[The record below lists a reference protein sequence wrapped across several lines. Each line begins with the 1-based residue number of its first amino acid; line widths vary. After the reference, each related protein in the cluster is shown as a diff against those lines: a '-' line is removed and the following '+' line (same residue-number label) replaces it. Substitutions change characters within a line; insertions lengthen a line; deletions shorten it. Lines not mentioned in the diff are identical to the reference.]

1 MLTKLFLWLTSHPSV
16 VVVAAL
22 GALLTAAYVTVVYR
36 TPESIPVK
44 EIVVNE
50 VPVCQPTGPTTVCPV
65 TPTKVSKPII
75 YVSKDNNSFGFNE
88 ASEKLLADGHHVI
101 HIQYDK
107 GYDVM
112 DLRVGSV
119 HVERVDWPA
128 SWCATDKIAIGI
140 YNTATGRYAV
150 STHLHPE
157 MHVLKTWGC

>member
-65 TPTKVSKPII
+65 TPTKVSKPVI
-75 YVSKDNNSFGFNE
+75 YVDKENRSFGWNK
-88 ASEKLLADGHHVI
+88 AAMKLLETTHVI
-101 HIQYDK
+101 HIQYGK
-107 GYDVM
+107 GYDVIDM
-112 DLRVGSV
+112 RNDRVKMQLG
-119 HVERVDWPA
+119 DWPF
-128 SWCATDKIAIGI
+128 SWYDGPVTIGI
-140 YNTATGRYAV
+140 YNPSTGQYAV
-150 STHLHPE
+150 SVRVE
-157 MHVLKTWGC
+157 